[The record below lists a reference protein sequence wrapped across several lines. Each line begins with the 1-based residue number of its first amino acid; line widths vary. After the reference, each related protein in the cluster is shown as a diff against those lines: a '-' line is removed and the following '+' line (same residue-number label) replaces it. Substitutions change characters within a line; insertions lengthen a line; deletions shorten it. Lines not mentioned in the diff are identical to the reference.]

1 MIGKIPNRV
10 LAALSLIV
18 LGALTMSAGVGFT
31 ERDLAG
37 NSGPL
42 EYLYYALSLFVIGGV
57 DLGTPQGGPI
67 WARAIL
73 WFIYFAAPILT
84 VSAILDA
91 IFQIFSAEKLKLR
104 RAKKHLVIIG
114 EEPLVEVV
122 LQRLRDFDSKAL
134 AVLVGS
140 RDASPYRLA
149 QLRKLY
155 GVLVRISDIVD
166 DYVFEKVR
174 LKRASRVL
182 ILGSDSLAG
191 CGMAHS
197 ILCRH
202 PELDGKITLHCP
214 KLRVMRAM
222 SATETMCSINSFNI
236 YQLAARYLVEK
247 EIEPVLDAGPAK
259 TVIVLAGFGRFGQS
273 ILERLQELALDR
285 IESVAV
291 LADDA
296 ERRLLV
302 TKEQVSLS
310 ADLKIY
316 SLQGDISHPQVWSDL
331 NAVAPIES
339 TKALYIMATN
349 RGEDNLRTALWL
361 RKQNEKA
368 VVVARTDDALSF
380 AQEVGVHDRIAVVSV
395 DELAGSALPKEWLLR
410 S

>member
-1 MIGKIPNRV
+1 
-10 LAALSLIV
+10 
-18 LGALTMSAGVGFT
+18 
-31 ERDLAG
+31 
-37 NSGPL
+37 
-42 EYLYYALSLFVIGGV
+42 
-57 DLGTPQGGPI
+57 
-67 WARAIL
+67 
-73 WFIYFAAPILT
+73 
-84 VSAILDA
+84 
-91 IFQIFSAEKLKLR
+91 
-104 RAKKHLVIIG
+104 
-114 EEPLVEVV
+114 
-122 LQRLRDFDSKAL
+122 
-134 AVLVGS
+134 
-140 RDASPYRLA
+140 
-149 QLRKLY
+149 
-155 GVLVRISDIVD
+155 
-166 DYVFEKVR
+166 
-174 LKRASRVL
+174 
-182 ILGSDSLAG
+182 
-191 CGMAHS
+191 MAHS
-197 ILCRH
+197 FLCRH

>member
-18 LGALTMSAGVGFT
+18 LGAFTMSLGVGFT
-31 ERDLAG
+31 ERDLG
-37 NSGPL
+37 NDSGPL

-57 DLGTPQGGPI
+57 DLGTPQGGPV

-73 WFIYFAAPILT
+73 WLIYFAAPILT

-104 RAKKHLVIIG
+104 SARKHLVIIG
-114 EEPLVEVV
+114 EDPLVEVV
-122 LQRLRDFDSKAL
+122 LERLRVFDSKAL
-134 AVLVGS
+134 AVLVVS
-140 RDASPYRLA
+140 RDVSPYRLA
-149 QLRKLY
+149 QLRKHY
-155 GVLVRISDIVD
+155 RVLVRISDIVD
-166 DYVFEKVR
+166 DYVFEKIRV
-174 LKRASRVL
+174 KCASRVL

-191 CGMAHS
+191 FGMAHS
-197 ILCRH
+197 ILRRH

-222 SATETMCSINSFNI
+222 SATETMCSINSFNM
-236 YQLAARYLVEK
+236 YQLAARYLVET

-331 NAVAPIES
+331 NVVAPIES

-395 DELAGSALPKEWLLR
+395 EELAGSALPKEWLLR